1 MNIVRSR
8 SGAGERKCKFC
19 QIAPPTVLGMPT

>member
-8 SGAGERKCKFC
+8 SGAGERKWRFC
-19 QIAPPTVLGMPT
+19 QIAPPMVLGIPT